1 MLDPRKQ
8 AINFGVP
15 GGTNSIHP
23 NLDFFRRRTPDRSA
37 VAGTTEREERVP
49 PAMKIVRGLLLAL
62 CVVGAGLSVLS
73 LRSHYATSVTD
84 YCDLNETFNCDLVN
98 RSTFSTVYGV
108 PVALVGLVGYVLLF
122 ALSWR
127 TSRWMANVRFAA
139 AIAGTAFA
147 VYLAYIEAHVL
158 AVWCLLC
165 IGSLACISGIALL
178 SGVDVIRTMRLP
190 TSVEGAGERLGKSQR
205 NP

>member
-1 MLDPRKQ
+1 MR
-8 AINFGVP
+8 I
-15 GGTNSIHP
+15 I
-23 NLDFFRRRTPDRSA
+23 
-37 VAGTTEREERVP
+37 RVS
-49 PAMKIVRGLLLAL
+49 LLAL

-98 RSTFSTVYGV
+98 RSTYSTVHGV
-108 PVALVGLVGYVLLF
+108 PVALVGLLGYLLLF

-127 TSRWMANVRFAA
+127 TRRLTASVRFAA
-139 AIAGTAFA
+139 STAGMAFA
-147 VYLAYIEAHVL
+147 LYLAYIEAYVI

-165 IGSLACISGIALL
+165 IGSLACISAIALL
-178 SGVDVIRTMRLP
+178 SGIDLVRMMRLP
-190 TSVEGAGERLGKSQR
+190 TSAEGAEDRLGKSQL

>member
-1 MLDPRKQ
+1 
-8 AINFGVP
+8 
-15 GGTNSIHP
+15 
-23 NLDFFRRRTPDRSA
+23 
-37 VAGTTEREERVP
+37 
-49 PAMKIVRGLLLAL
+49 MKIVRWLLLAL
-62 CVVGAGLSVLS
+62 CVVGAGLSVVS
-73 LRSHYATSVTD
+73 LRSHFATSVTD

-127 TSRWMANVRFAA
+127 TSRWNASVRFGA

-147 VYLAYIEAHVL
+147 VYLAYVEAHIL

-165 IGSLACISGIALL
+165 IGSLTCISGIALL
-178 SGVDVIRTMRLP
+178 SGVELFHMMRLRP
-190 TSVEGAGERLGKSQR
+190 MVENPGKPGDRSR
-205 NP
+205 PNF